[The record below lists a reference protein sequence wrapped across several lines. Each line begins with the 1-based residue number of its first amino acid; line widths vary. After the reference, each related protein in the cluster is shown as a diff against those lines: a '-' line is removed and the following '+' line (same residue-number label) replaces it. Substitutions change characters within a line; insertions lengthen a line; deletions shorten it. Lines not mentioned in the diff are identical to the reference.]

1 MVFKP
6 GQSGNPGGSTRR
18 RLLTDTLVSRL
29 LWPAD
34 EKPHKDELRT
44 TAQVIVEHLIQKA
57 LQGDMRAITEI
68 YVRVEGKAAAAAAT
82 VPASDKPMDIIEA
95 ARRLALALNS
105 ALLDGQPIDDRFAKL
120 LDVTPDS

>member
-1 MVFKP
+1 MAFKP
-6 GQSGNPGGSTRR
+6 GQSGNPGGSTKR
-18 RLLTDTLVSRL
+18 RLLTDALVSRL

-34 EKPHKDELRT
+34 EKPRKDELRT

-68 YVRVEGKAAAAAAT
+68 YERVEGKAAAAAAT

-95 ARRLALALNS
+95 PEGWPS
-105 ALLDGQPIDDRFAKL
+105 P
-120 LDVTPDS
+120 